1 MKKKQTD
8 DRTEQNS
15 SFSIFIYFAYSRYD
29 NSINKLKKAY
39 GKFKNKISEIPLEY
53 NEA

>member
-1 MKKKQTD
+1 MKKNRQM
-8 DRTEQNS
+8 TEQNKRAAFRFLYTS
-15 SFSIFIYFAYSRYD
+15 PMSRYD